1 MHLQTDGE
9 TALERKVQL
18 MFGSATLMLLTVIAV
33 SYHRSVTYFIRQNRK
48 GITAM
53 LALVTAAMLIPLVP
67 KVNLC
72 QG

>member
-1 MHLQTDGE
+1 LKRQLQ
-9 TALERKVQL
+9 LVY
-18 MFGSATLMLLTVIAV
+18 GSATLILLTVIAV